1 MVKDGRGRPQL
12 IKVVKTEARHRSRR
26 EMVKLT
32 RWNKSDPTDLDELM
46 SWASRMILV
55 GGLAVG
61 IILTGF
67 AVLAFPTLIGTLAGV
82 FL

>member
-1 MVKDGRGRPQL
+1 
-12 IKVVKTEARHRSRR
+12 
-26 EMVKLT
+26 MVKLT

>member
-1 MVKDGRGRPQL
+1 M
-12 IKVVKTEARHRSRR
+12 
-26 EMVKLT
+26 
-32 RWNKSDPTDLDELM
+32 N
-46 SWASRMILV
+46 WASRMILV